1 MLCVVVGVKF
11 NLDEV
16 PKVAL
21 QVGEKLS
28 SWVKP
33 VLECQ

>member
-1 MLCVVVGVKF
+1 MLCVDLGAKF
-11 NLDEV
+11 TLDEV
-16 PKVAL
+16 PKLAL

-33 VLECQ
+33 VFECQ